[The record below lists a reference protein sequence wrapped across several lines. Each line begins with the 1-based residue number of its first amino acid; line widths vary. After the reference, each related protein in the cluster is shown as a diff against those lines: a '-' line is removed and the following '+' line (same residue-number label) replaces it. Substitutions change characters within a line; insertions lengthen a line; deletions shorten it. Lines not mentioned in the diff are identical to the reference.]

1 MAPVCVWM
9 IIRSATENDRQ
20 SLANIIHYEV
30 YVHRHLDWRS
40 PIDWIGRQPCLVL
53 EQGGRLLSALICPPD
68 PPEVAWIRLFAVSQE
83 VALEEAW
90 NLLWPTAIEQVSKQ
104 ACPPIAAI
112 ALRPWFQ
119 ALLDQTGFEQAQE
132 IISLVWDHGKSVRMN
147 SIPVLTIRPMKETDL
162 PSVHSLDNTAFG
174 PLWRISL
181 DTLTS
186 AYQQACVATVG
197 VSNGETIGYQIS
209 TSGPMGGHLARLA
222 VLPSHQGNGI
232 GSALVKDVLEQFERR
247 GVIRVTVNTQRDN
260 FSSLTVYEK
269 AGFRPTSEIYP
280 VYQYRWMI

>member
-1 MAPVCVWM
+1 M
-9 IIRSATENDRQ
+9 IIRSVTENDRQ

-30 YVHRHLDWRS
+30 YVHRHLDWRP
-40 PIDWIGRQPCLVL
+40 PIDWVGRQPCLIA
-53 EQGGRLLSALICPPD
+53 EGGGRFLAALICPPD
-68 PPEVAWIRLFAVSQE
+68 PPEIAWIRLFAVTQD

-90 NLLWPTAIEQVSKQ
+90 NILWPRAVEQLNEQ

-119 ALLDQTGFEQAQE
+119 TLLEQNGFEQIQE
-132 IISLVWDHGKSVRMN
+132 IISLVWDRAKSASMN
-147 SIPVLTIRPMKETDL
+147 SLSAAVIRTMKETDL
-162 PSVHSLDNTAFG
+162 KSVHALDINAFG

-186 AYQQACVATVG
+186 AYQQACVATVVESG
-197 VSNGETIGYQIS
+197 GELIGYQIS

-232 GSALVKDVLEQFERR
+232 GTALVHDVLNKFERR
-247 GVIRVTVNTQRDN
+247 GAVRVTVNTQRDN
-260 FSSLTVYEK
+260 ISSLIVYEK
-269 AGFRPTSEIYP
+269 AGFQPTSEIYP
-280 VYQYRWMI
+280 VYQYRWMM

>member
-1 MAPVCVWM
+1 MK
-9 IIRSATENDRQ
+9 IRSATENDRQ

-30 YVHRHLDWRS
+30 YVHRHLDWRP
-40 PIDWIGRQPCLVL
+40 PIDWVGKQPCLIA
-53 EQGGRLLSALICPPD
+53 ERDGRLLAALICPSE
-68 PPEVAWIRLFAVSQE
+68 PPEIAWIRLFAVTQD

-90 NLLWPTAIEQVSKQ
+90 NILWPRAVKQLIEQ

-119 ALLDQTGFEQAQE
+119 AILEPNGFEQIQE
-132 IISLVWDHGKSVRMN
+132 IISLVWDRSKLSNVN
-147 SIPVLTIRPMKETDL
+147 PFPAAVIRTMKETDL
-162 PSVHSLDNTAFG
+162 KFVHALDINAFG

-186 AYQQACVATVG
+186 AYQQACVATVAESG
-197 VSNGETIGYQIS
+197 GELIGYQIS

-232 GSALVKDVLEQFERR
+232 GSALVYDVLNKFERR
-247 GVIRVTVNTQRDN
+247 GAVRVTVNTQRDN
-260 FSSLTVYEK
+260 ISSLTVYEK
-269 AGFRPTSEIYP
+269 AGFKPTNEIYP
-280 VYQYRWMI
+280 VYQYRWMA

>member
-1 MAPVCVWM
+1 M

-30 YVHRHLDWRS
+30 YVHRHLDWRP
-40 PIDWIGRQPCLVL
+40 PIDWVGRQPCLVA
-53 EQGGRLLSALICPPD
+53 ERGGRLLATLICPPD
-68 PPEVAWIRLFAVSQE
+68 PPEIAWIRLFAVTQD

-90 NLLWPTAIEQVSKQ
+90 NILWPRAVEQLNEQ

-119 ALLDQTGFEQAQE
+119 TLLEQNGFEQIQE
-132 IISLVWDHGKSVRMN
+132 IISLVWDRAKLASMN
-147 SIPVLTIRPMKETDL
+147 SMPTAVIRTMKETDL
-162 PSVHSLDNTAFG
+162 KSVHALDINAFG

-186 AYQQACVATVG
+186 AYQQACVATVVESG
-197 VSNGETIGYQIS
+197 GELIGYQIS

-232 GSALVKDVLEQFERR
+232 GTALVHDVLNKFEDR
-247 GVIRVTVNTQRDN
+247 GAVRVTVNTQRDN
-260 FSSLTVYEK
+260 ISSLTVYEK
-269 AGFRPTSEIYP
+269 AGFQPTSEIYP
-280 VYQYRWMI
+280 VYQYRWMM